1 MMVDIDEAEVTK
13 VQSQNDSIEN
23 IVDFSKATEK
33 LATGILSIYQP
44 SLEKVKE
51 NLNELTNKQEVL
63 LDQIQNDNK
72 KFQDIIEDADLND
85 MFATIKL
92 YQGKLTNIK
101 KEMVTVHDRTY
112 KLKKRA
118 LRLQQ
123 IKQKEAL
130 GREQQREQELR
141 REQELIGSDSE
152 SCPGLARDAAY

>member
-13 VQSQNDSIEN
+13 VQSQNDSVED

-33 LATGILSIYQP
+33 LAHGILTIYQP

-51 NLNELTNKQEVL
+51 NLNELTSKQEVL
-63 LDQIQNDNK
+63 LNQIQNDNK
-72 KFQDIIEDADLND
+72 KLQDVLEDADLNE

-92 YQGKLTNIK
+92 YQGKLTTIK
-101 KEMVTVHDRTY
+101 KEMVMVHDRTF

-141 REQELIGSDSE
+141 REQELIGKPTTSQ
-152 SCPGLARDAAY
+152 

>member
-13 VQSQNDSIEN
+13 VQSQNDSIKD

-33 LATGILSIYQP
+33 LATGILTIYQP

-51 NLNELTNKQEVL
+51 NLNELTSKQEVL

-72 KFQDIIEDADLND
+72 KLQDVLEDTDLNE

-92 YQGKLTNIK
+92 YQGKLTTIK
-101 KEMVTVHDRTY
+101 KEMVMVHDRTF

-141 REQELIGSDSE
+141 REQELIGKPTTSQ
-152 SCPGLARDAAY
+152 

>member
-63 LDQIQNDNK
+63 LNQIQNDNK

-141 REQELIGSDSE
+141 REQELIGKPTTSQ
-152 SCPGLARDAAY
+152 

>member
-13 VQSQNDSIEN
+13 VQSQNDSIKD
-23 IVDFSKATEK
+23 IADFSKATEK
-33 LATGILSIYQP
+33 LATGILTIYQP

-51 NLNELTNKQEVL
+51 NLNELTSKQEVL

-72 KFQDIIEDADLND
+72 KLQDVLEDTDLNE

-92 YQGKLTNIK
+92 YQGKLTTIK
-101 KEMVTVHDRTY
+101 KEMVMVHDRTF

-141 REQELIGSDSE
+141 REQELIGKPTTSQ
-152 SCPGLARDAAY
+152 

>member
-13 VQSQNDSIEN
+13 VQSQNDSVED

-33 LATGILSIYQP
+33 LAHGILTIYQP

-51 NLNELTNKQEVL
+51 NLNELTSKQEVL
-63 LDQIQNDNK
+63 LNQIQNDNK
-72 KFQDIIEDADLND
+72 KLQDVLEDADLNE
-85 MFATIKL
+85 MFTTIKL
-92 YQGKLTNIK
+92 YQGKLTTIK
-101 KEMVTVHDRTY
+101 KEMVMVHDRTF

-141 REQELIGSDSE
+141 REQELIGKPTTSQ
-152 SCPGLARDAAY
+152 

>member
-13 VQSQNDSIEN
+13 VQSQNDSIKD

-33 LATGILSIYQP
+33 LATGILTIYQP

-72 KFQDIIEDADLND
+72 KLQDVLEDTDLNE

-92 YQGKLTNIK
+92 YQGKLTTIK
-101 KEMVTVHDRTY
+101 KEMVMVHDRTF

-130 GREQQREQELR
+130 GKEQELR
-141 REQELIGSDSE
+141 REQELISKPTTSQ
-152 SCPGLARDAAY
+152 

>member
-13 VQSQNDSIEN
+13 VQSQNDSIKD

-33 LATGILSIYQP
+33 LATGILTIYQP

-51 NLNELTNKQEVL
+51 NLNELTSKQEVL

-72 KFQDIIEDADLND
+72 KLQDVLEDTDLNE

-92 YQGKLTNIK
+92 YQGKLTTIK
-101 KEMVTVHDRTY
+101 KEMVMVHDRTF

-130 GREQQREQELR
+130 GKEQQREQELR
-141 REQELIGSDSE
+141 REQELIGKPTTSQ
-152 SCPGLARDAAY
+152 